1 MKKKTIYIC
10 KECGAK
16 SPKWQGKCTNC
27 GAWDSFY
34 EEVIETETR
43 SAIKVKSF
51 TENRLI
57 RLADISSDKEYRIR
71 TKINELDRVL
81 GGGIVPGSLVL
92 IGGDPGIGKSTL
104 MLQMCAGLGKYNPIY
119 VSGEES
125 LEQIKHRSGRID
137 GIPDSL
143 LLLAETNIETITSVV
158 MNTEARVIIVDS
170 IQSVYSERVDSTPGG
185 FAQVREC
192 TNLLMQL
199 AKSSNKAIF
208 IIGHVTKDGMIA
220 GPKLLEHVVDT
231 VLQFEGE
238 KSYSYRILR
247 SQKNRFGSTNE
258 IGIFEMADS
267 GLREVDNPSEVFLSH
282 RDVTESG
289 VAIIAAIEGSRP
301 ILLEVQALVSPTGY
315 AVPQRISNGYDL
327 RRLNMILAVLEKR
340 LGENFRHHDVFVNV
354 AGGVY
359 LNDPSVD
366 LGIAAAL
373 VSSLRDI
380 PIDAKTVLVGE
391 VGLTGEVRLVANI
404 GQRITESQKLGF
416 SQIVVPRLKALP
428 RQERGGIKIIQSD
441 RISLALGEIFGG

>member
-1 MKKKTIYIC
+1 MKKKVIYIC
-10 KECGAK
+10 RECGAK
-16 SPKWQGKCTNC
+16 SPKWLGKCTNC
-27 GAWDSFY
+27 GAWDSYY
-34 EEVIETETR
+34 EQISEPETR
-43 SAIKVKSF
+43 SALKAKSLAD
-51 TENRLI
+51 NKLI
-57 RLADISSDKEYRIR
+57 RLADISADREYRIV

-92 IGGDPGIGKSTL
+92 LGGDPGIGKSTL
-104 MLQMCAGLGKYNPIY
+104 MLQMCAGLEKYNPIY

-125 LEQIKHRSGRID
+125 LEQIKHRSARIE
-137 GIPDSL
+137 GIPESL
-143 LLLAETNIETITSVV
+143 LLMAETNIETIAAVIT
-158 MNTEARVIIVDS
+158 NTESRVVIIDS
-170 IQSVYSERVDSTPGG
+170 IQSVYSDRVESTPGG

-192 TNLLMQL
+192 TSLLMQI
-199 AKSSNKAIF
+199 AKSANKAIF

-247 SQKNRFGSTNE
+247 SLKNRFGSTNE
-258 IGIFEMADS
+258 IGIFEMAES
-267 GLREVDNPSEVFLSH
+267 GMRQVVNPSEVFLSH

-315 AVPQRISNGYDL
+315 AVPQRVSNGYDL

-366 LGIAAAL
+366 LGIAASL

-380 PIDAKTVLVGE
+380 PIDAGTVLVGE
-391 VGLTGEVRLVANI
+391 VGLTGEVRLVSNI
-404 GQRITESQKLGF
+404 EQRVSEAHKLGF
-416 SQIVVPRLKALP
+416 SRMVLPKLKTVHRKP
-428 RQERGGIKIIQSD
+428 GIELIQAE
-441 RISLALGEIFGG
+441 RISLALGKIFRG

>member
-1 MKKKTIYIC
+1 MKKKTVFIC

-27 GAWDSFY
+27 GAWDSYY
-34 EEVIETETR
+34 EEIIESDSR
-43 SAIKVKSF
+43 STINVK
-51 TENRLI
+51 TILNNKLI
-57 RLADISSDKEYRIR
+57 RLADISSDKEYRII
-71 TKINELDRVL
+71 TGIQELDRVL
-81 GGGIVPGSLVL
+81 GGGIVPGSLIL

-104 MLQMCAGLGKYNPIY
+104 MLQMCAGLEKFKPIY

-125 LEQIKHRSGRID
+125 LEQIKHRSARIE
-137 GIPDSL
+137 GVPDSL
-143 LLLAETNIETITSVV
+143 LLLAETNIETITSII
-158 MNTEARVIIVDS
+158 MNTDARVVIVDS
-170 IQSVYSERVDSTPGG
+170 IQSVYSEKVDSTPGG

-192 TNLLMQL
+192 TSLLMQV
-199 AKSSNKAIF
+199 AKTTNKAIF

-340 LGENFRHHDVFVNV
+340 IGENFRHHDVFVNV

-380 PIDAKTVLVGE
+380 PINAKTVLVGE

-404 GQRITESQKLGF
+404 EQRIFESQKLGF
-416 SQIVVPRLKALP
+416 ARMVVPKLKTLP
-428 RQERGGIKIIQSD
+428 KLGSGGIKIVQSE
-441 RISLALGEIFGG
+441 RISLALSVIFGE